1 MLPAPEG
8 ARHRTPRARV
18 PQDRPTQ
25 GTRAP
30 GSLAMLRGVVVEYLE
45 GKVGA
50 NQRIGDRG

>member
-1 MLPAPEG
+1 M
-8 ARHRTPRARV
+8 
-18 PQDRPTQ
+18 PQVRQTQ

-50 NQRIGDRG
+50 DQRIGDRG

>member
-1 MLPAPEG
+1 M
-8 ARHRTPRARV
+8 